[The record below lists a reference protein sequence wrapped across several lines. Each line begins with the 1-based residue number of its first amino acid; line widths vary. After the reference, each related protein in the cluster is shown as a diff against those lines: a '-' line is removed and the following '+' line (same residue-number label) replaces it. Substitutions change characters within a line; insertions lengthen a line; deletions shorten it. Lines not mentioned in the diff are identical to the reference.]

1 MITIYPHRRMVSLLL
16 RLGFEKAAI
25 HKYSHLDKTRDWYCE
40 LRSYLQ
46 QPVCFLC
53 GSSICIYVIPSP
65 IMIITQDFQVFVFVF
80 SPERRDK
87 DHVCFRF
94 PGSWFSPF
102 STFCG
107 SKGNSCWQLQKAIC
121 VTIWGLFIESQ
132 NNGLLFSARFPL
144 ISQGFARGRHNY
156 LQELIDL
163 GSYHLVVS
171 SVSDCLINLI
181 LFIWLCF

>member
-25 HKYSHLDKTRDWYCE
+25 HKYSHLDKTRDWYSE